1 MTRTKCGG
9 ALAGVL
15 GCVLLAILG
24 LCTVLTEG
32 WAQAPRDP
40 KSRYRSPCALAAD
53 AEGKRLFVA
62 EAGVGRIAVVDLDTG
77 KVAGEID
84 VPGVPLDVVVDE
96 DRNRI
101 YVADGSPAGFVHA
114 VSVADGTVGAS
125 IPVGHT
131 PTALALSP
139 DGKTLYACNR
149 FTNDVSVVDT
159 DAGKEVVRIPVQRQ
173 PVAAALTPDGSD
185 LVVANHLPAG
195 RGDTGNSAA
204 AVSIIST
211 AQRTARAQ
219 VRLLNGSTGLR
230 GVCVS
235 PDGKYAYVTHI
246 LARYLIPTTQVD
258 RGWMNTNA
266 LSIIDLAQGKL
277 LACVLVDDMDCGAAN
292 PWSVTCTPDGNLLLV
307 THAGTHGLS
316 VIDRLAMHRKI
327 DARLAE
333 AERVQGKVAAGQRTI
348 TPIEDDLSFLVNV
361 GRSGVAEH
369 LRRRIRLPGNG
380 PRSVCVVGPKAYIA
394 MYFSDD
400 IAVVNLDPAAV
411 QKPLTFSLGPET
423 QMTLER
429 RGEMLFNDATSCF
442 QHWQSCATCHPDARN
457 DALNWDLLNDG
468 IGNPR
473 QSKSMLLSHRT
484 PPVMVTGVRKDAE
497 TAVRAGMK
505 FIEFMVRPE
514 EDSVAVDAYLKPLE
528 PVPSPHLADGKLN
541 ESAQRGQ
548 KAFLKAGCA
557 QCHPAPLSTDIQKHD
572 VGIGLPHEGA
582 RPFDTPTLVEV
593 WRTAPYLMDG
603 RAATMMDVLTTC
615 NKGDKHGMTSGLSK
629 QELQDLAEYVLSR

>member
-1 MTRTKCGG
+1 MNRAVTVAGMI
-9 ALAGVL
+9 LAAFSSIV
-15 GCVLLAILG
+15 
-24 LCTVLTEG
+24 T
-32 WAQAPRDP
+32 AQDEAV
-40 KSRYRSPCALAAD
+40 YRSPCALAAD

-62 EAGVGRIAVVDLDTG
+62 EADAGSVAVVDLNTG
-77 KVAGEID
+77 EVAAEIV
-84 VPGVPLDVVVDE
+84 VPGTPLAVVLGE
-96 DRNRI
+96 AGNRL

-114 VSVADGTVGAS
+114 LSVADGTVAAS

-131 PTALALSP
+131 PTSLALSP

-159 DAGKEVVRIPVQRQ
+159 DAGKEVARIPVRRQ

-211 AQRTARAQ
+211 AQRKVRAQ

-266 LSIIDLAQGKL
+266 LSVIDLAQGEL
-277 LACVLVDDMDCGAAN
+277 LACVLLDDMDRGAAN
-292 PWSVTCTPDGNLLLV
+292 PWATACTPDGSLLLV
-307 THAGTHGLS
+307 THAGTHELS

-333 AERVQGKVAAGQRTI
+333 AERLKGKIAAGQRTV
-348 TPIEDDLSFLVNV
+348 TPIEDDLSFFVEA
-361 GRSGVAEH
+361 GRSGVVQH

-380 PRSVCVVGPKAYIA
+380 PRFVCVVGRKAYVA
-394 MYFSDD
+394 MYFSGD
-400 IAVVNLDPAAV
+400 ITAVDLDPAAE
-411 QKPLTFSLGPET
+411 QKPQALSLGPNA
-423 QMTLER
+423 QMTPER
-429 RGEMLFNDATSCF
+429 RGEALFNDATSCF
-442 QHWQSCATCHPDARN
+442 QDWQSCATCHPDARS

-468 IGNPR
+468 LGNPR

-497 TAVRAGMK
+497 TGVRAGMK
-505 FIEFMVRPE
+505 FIQFVMRPE
-514 EDSVAVDAYLKPLE
+514 EDSAAVDAYLRSLE
-528 PVPSPHLADGKLN
+528 PVPSQYLADGKLS
-541 ESAQRGQ
+541 ESAQRGEKVFQ
-548 KAFLKAGCA
+548 KAGCA
-557 QCHPAPLSTDIQKHD
+557 RCHTGPLLTDMQKYD
-572 VGIGLPHEGA
+572 VGIGLPHEGT
-582 RPFDTPTLVEV
+582 RPFDTPTLVEA

-615 NKGDKHGMTSGLSK
+615 NKDDKHGTTSGLSK
-629 QELQDLAEYVLSR
+629 QELQDLAEHVLSQ